1 MTTLNLHREIAFKTF
16 RGFRAKNFSISTT
29 CLWWRETFLII
40 LPRAEARG
48 YHIVAPM
55 ELLFS
60 KSDFP
65 VNLQE
70 RYSFK
75 KNTSYTSDFIF
86 GKFKNTKMSS
96 STTQTLKIPA
106 PIMESEFKRI
116 LLKYNFTEDKAEKIA
131 QIYTVNSVEGVYT
144 HGVNRFA
151 KFIKYVIDGY
161 IKPDKEPVCSH
172 RAGAMEQWNGQLGP
186 GPLNALV
193 CTDRAIELA
202 SQQGM
207 GCVAIANTNHWM
219 RGGTYGWRAAKQGCA
234 FIGWTNTIKNMPAW
248 GGIDAKLGN
257 NPLVIAVPYQQEA
270 IVLDMAMSQFSYGA
284 LDLHV
289 LRNQL
294 LPVPGGYDKNG
305 VLSTDPAAI
314 RDSERT
320 LPIGYWKGSGLSL
333 LLDILAALLSGG
345 FPVVDIS
352 KQNVENNLSQVFI
365 AINLAKL
372 KNFNSIPALLQHII
386 DDYHQS
392 ITDKNSRILYPGE
405 RVLSVRE
412 ENMKNGIPVIQKVWD
427 DIMAL

>member
-1 MTTLNLHREIAFKTF
+1 
-16 RGFRAKNFSISTT
+16 
-29 CLWWRETFLII
+29 
-40 LPRAEARG
+40 
-48 YHIVAPM
+48 
-55 ELLFS
+55 
-60 KSDFP
+60 
-65 VNLQE
+65 
-70 RYSFK
+70 
-75 KNTSYTSDFIF
+75 
-86 GKFKNTKMSS
+86 
-96 STTQTLKIPA
+96 
-106 PIMESEFKRI
+106 MESEFNRI
-116 LLKYNFTEDKAEKIA
+116 LLKYNFREDKAQKLAE
-131 QIYTVNSVEGVYT
+131 IYTINSLEGVYT

-161 IKPDKEPVCSH
+161 IKPEKEPVCIH
-172 RAGAMEQWNGQLGP
+172 KAGSIEQWNGQLGP

-202 SQQGM
+202 NQQGM

-219 RGGTYGWRAAKQGCA
+219 RGGTYGWRAAKQGYA

-248 GGIDAKLGN
+248 GGVNAKLGN
-257 NPLVIAVPYQQEA
+257 NPLVFAVPYQNEA

-289 LRNQL
+289 LRNQQ

-305 VLSTDPAAI
+305 VLTTDPALI

-333 LLDILAALLSGG
+333 LLDILAAMLSGG
-345 FPVVDIS
+345 YPVVDIS

-365 AINLAKL
+365 VINLSKL
-372 KNFNSIPALLQHII
+372 KNFPSMPALLQHII
-386 DDYHQS
+386 DDYHES
-392 ITDKNSRILYPGE
+392 IPDKSSKVLYPGE

-412 ENMKNGIPVIQKVWD
+412 DNTKNGIPVIQKVWD

>member
-1 MTTLNLHREIAFKTF
+1 M
-16 RGFRAKNFSISTT
+16 STT
-29 CLWWRETFLII
+29 
-40 LPRAEARG
+40 
-48 YHIVAPM
+48 
-55 ELLFS
+55 
-60 KSDFP
+60 
-65 VNLQE
+65 
-70 RYSFK
+70 
-75 KNTSYTSDFIF
+75 
-86 GKFKNTKMSS
+86 
-96 STTQTLKIPA
+96 TQSLKIPA
-106 PIMESEFKRI
+106 SVMEAEFKRI
-116 LLKYNFTEDKAEKIA
+116 LLKYNFTEDKAKTISH
-131 QIYTVNSVEGVYT
+131 IYTVNSIEGVYT

-151 KFIKYVIDGY
+151 KFIKYVVDGH
-161 IKPDKEPVCSH
+161 IKPDNEPVCIH
-172 RAGAMEQWNGQLGP
+172 RAGAIEQWNGQLGP
-186 GPLNALV
+186 GPLNALT

-202 SQQGM
+202 NQQGM

-219 RGGTYGWRAAKQGCA
+219 RGGTYGWRAAKQGHA

-257 NPLVIAVPYQQEA
+257 NPLVIAVPYQNEA

-289 LRNQL
+289 LRKQQ

-305 VLSTDPAAI
+305 ALSTDPDAI
-314 RDSERT
+314 RSSERT

-333 LLDILAALLSGG
+333 LLDILAAMLSGG

-365 AINLAKL
+365 AINLSKL
-372 KNFNSIPALLQHII
+372 HNSSSIPALLQHII

-392 ITDKNSRILYPGE
+392 IPDKNSKVLYPGE

-412 ENMKNGIPVIQKVWD
+412 ENTQNGIPVIQKVWD